1 MKPPQQQ
8 ALSMTMGGCSSK
20 HAHLYTPHCVDA
32 SAECLPISRCLAPT
46 QVNLEPI
53 SGSNHN
59 NATTGTRHASDSDG
73 YGEYRITQ
81 NETFCMQASKGSCL
95 TSYCYIYCTL
105 WLDLPKAVMTNT

>member
-59 NATTGTRHASDSDG
+59 NATTMHQTQMGTVSIGLHKMKLSV
-73 YGEYRITQ
+73 
-81 NETFCMQASKGSCL
+81 CKPVK
-95 TSYCYIYCTL
+95 
-105 WLDLPKAVMTNT
+105 DLA